1 MTILDPTIPPALARR
16 AGEALDVLVAAAREA
31 GEIALRDFREG
42 APTTA
47 RIEYKAGD
55 SPVTEADLRVDAF
68 LKVRLGAA
76 FPAAG
81 WLSEETADDE
91 ARLAHAEIVV
101 VDPIDGTRAFLS
113 GDPRWA
119 VALAF
124 VLDGQPIAGVVHAP
138 ALRKTF
144 AAALG
149 QGATLNGERI
159 WASSQTS
166 LEGARLGGPKPL
178 VEVVAKAANVAFIAE
193 PKIPSLAYRLARV
206 AEGTLDAAL
215 ASRNSHDW
223 DIAAA
228 DVLLAEAGAALRDAQ
243 GRSLLYNRRSSR
255 RDSLAAAPLKLIDD
269 LSAALQRAVA
279 DWENGRHET

>member
-1 MTILDPTIPPALARR
+1 MTTPEPSTSLTRR

-42 APTTA
+42 AQTTA

-55 SPVTEADLRVDAF
+55 SPVTEADLRVDAY
-68 LKVRLGAA
+68 LKERLGAA

-91 ARLAHAEIVV
+91 ARLGHAEILV

-119 VALAF
+119 VALAL
-124 VLDGQPIAGVVHAP
+124 VVDGRPVAGVVHAP
-138 ALRKTF
+138 ALRQTF

-149 QGATLNGERI
+149 LGATRNGERI
-159 WASSQTS
+159 WVSAAIG
-166 LEGARLGGPKPL
+166 LAGARLGGPKPL
-178 VEVVAKAANVAFIAE
+178 VEAVAAAANVAFVTE

>member
-1 MTILDPTIPPALARR
+1 MTTPEPSTSLTRR

-42 APTTA
+42 AQTTA

-55 SPVTEADLRVDAF
+55 SPVTEADLRVDAY
-68 LKVRLGAA
+68 LKERLGAA

-91 ARLAHAEIVV
+91 ARLGHAEILV

-119 VALAF
+119 VALAL
-124 VLDGQPIAGVVHAP
+124 VVDGRPIAGVVYAP
-138 ALRKTF
+138 ALRQTF

-149 QGATLNGERI
+149 LGATRNGERI
-159 WASSQTS
+159 WVSAAIG
-166 LEGARLGGPKPL
+166 LAGARLGGPKPL
-178 VEVVAKAANVAFIAE
+178 VEAVAAAANVAFVTE

-228 DVLLAEAGAALRDAQ
+228 DVLLAESGAALRDAQ